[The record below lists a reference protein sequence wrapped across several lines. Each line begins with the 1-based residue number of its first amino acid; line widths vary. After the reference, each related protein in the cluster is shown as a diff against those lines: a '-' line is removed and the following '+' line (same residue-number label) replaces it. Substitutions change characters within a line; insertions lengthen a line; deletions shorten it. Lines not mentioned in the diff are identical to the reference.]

1 MDYQAM
7 WKRLREELLFLTTRE
22 VRTTDP
28 HITLAYMTFIQ
39 EIEEQKHEQ
48 SHKG

>member
-7 WKRLREELLFLTTRE
+7 WKRLREELLYLTTRD
-22 VRTTDP
+22 VKALDP
-28 HITLAYMTFIQ
+28 HVILAYMGFLL

-48 SHKG
+48 SDKS